1 MEKISL
7 NGVFSEEYIL
17 ERVMNLK
24 KNGLPKG
31 YTIGL
36 DSVDDIF
43 RLDTGMVAV
52 WTGIPGSGKSEFVDF
67 TCIRLNRKYGIK
79 TAYYSPE
86 NSPIEMHI
94 EKLVSKLTNRNFDDL
109 TDEETIANTTY
120 INENFYFMN
129 FNKVSTLDDILKQA
143 EELVLEKDVK
153 VVVIDPYN
161 KIDHQYDK
169 HLTETQYI
177 SKVMDRLQ
185 LFAKKYNVLVNLV
198 VHPRT
203 QQTTDVNN
211 LNMYSINGSAN
222 FANKSDYIIV
232 VHRNK
237 HVNGDTVTV
246 KCDKVK
252 FKNYGSA
259 GETEVKYDYQS
270 GNYFDFFE
278 DTNKTDTTKTRE
290 EEMYTTAMEVL
301 KQIDNKDKQKNV
313 LDISVSYFTNV
324 FDKVSKEINL
334 YDYLMDKDKQ
344 YYNKYSGI
352 VDCIR
357 MCKTDEER
365 KQVKKDSNLP
375 CITTSCVCGNDKSDI
390 KAINKIICIDID
402 KQDNLTIIDRVP
414 SIVKR
419 LNCVAYLAKS
429 VSATGYYCLIPIKHT
444 DLFKQHFNALQ
455 RDFADMG
462 ITIDKSCSNANR
474 LRYYSYDKDAYINTN
489 AEVYTSLMEDK
500 REHKEQSTTNIDND
514 IDKVEMLE
522 SDKKQIF
529 DMIKYLTA
537 HKIDITKDYDDWL
550 RIGAGIAN
558 AFGDKGYI
566 LFDRISSISPKYSSY
581 ECEAKY
587 DSLLNN
593 PLSDIG
599 LGTVFHIYSKY
610 RKAYEENNRTSTL

>member
-7 NGVFSEEYIL
+7 NGVFSAEYIL

-31 YTIGL
+31 YRIGL

-259 GETEVKYDYQS
+259 GETEVKYDYAS

-278 DTNKTDTTKTRE
+278 DTKADTITNTRE
-290 EEMYTTAMEVL
+290 EEMYATALAVL
-301 KQIDNKDKQKNV
+301 KQHEREEQQKQKNV
-313 LDISVSYFTNV
+313 LDVPVSYFANV
-324 FDKVSKEINL
+324 FDKQSKEINL
-334 YDYLMDKDKQ
+334 YDYLMDKDKK
-344 YYNKYSGI
+344 YYNKYSAI

-357 MCKTDEER
+357 KCKTDEER
-365 KQVKKDSNLP
+365 KDIKKNSNLP
-375 CITTSCVCGNDKSDI
+375 CVTVSCLTGNDKSDV
-390 KAINKIICIDID
+390 KHINPLICIDID

-414 SIVKR
+414 SLVKQ
-419 LNCVAYLAKS
+419 LSCVAYFSKS
-429 VSATGYYCLIPIKHT
+429 VSGTGYYCLIPIKYP

-462 ITIDKSCSNANR
+462 ITIDKSCSNPNR
-474 LRYYSYDKDAYINTN
+474 LRYYSYDTDAYINTS
-489 AEVYTSLMEDK
+489 AEVYDTVLEDRRETSITDNREIKPVNINDK
-500 REHKEQSTTNIDND
+500 SIID
-514 IDKVEMLE
+514 ML
-522 SDKKQIF
+522 DYINNNK
-529 DMIKYLTA
+529 L
-537 HKIDITKDYDDWL
+537 DITNTYQRWL
-550 RIGAGIAN
+550 SVTAAIAN
-558 AFGDKGYI
+558 TYQEQGRDLYH
-566 LFDRISSISPKYSSY
+566 SICKYHKAYNSY
-581 ECEAKY
+581 ECDDKYNDLLVNSLSEYGIGTLFYTFNERRKEYEAK
-587 DSLLNN
+587 N
-593 PLSDIG
+593 
-599 LGTVFHIYSKY
+599 KQ
-610 RKAYEENNRTSTL
+610 A

>member
-7 NGVFSEEYIL
+7 NGVFSGEYIL

-24 KNGLPKG
+24 KNGLPTG
-31 YTIGL
+31 NRIGL

-67 TCIRLNRKYGIK
+67 ACIRLNRKYGIK

-237 HVNGDTVTV
+237 HVNGDTVTI

-259 GETEVKYDYQS
+259 GETEVKYDYIS

-278 DTNKTDTTKTRE
+278 DTNKVDTTNTRE
-290 EEMYTTAMEVL
+290 EEMYATAIEVL

-313 LDISVSYFTNV
+313 LDVPVSYFANV
-324 FDKVSKEINL
+324 FDKQGTTINL
-334 YDYLMDKDKQ
+334 YDYLVDADKK
-344 YYNKYSGI
+344 YYNKYSTI

-375 CITTSCVCGNDKSDI
+375 CITTSCVCGSDKSDI
-390 KAINKIICIDID
+390 KTINNIICVDID
-402 KQDNLTIIDRVP
+402 KKDNLTIIDRVP
-414 SIVKR
+414 ALIKQLS
-419 LNCVAYLAKS
+419 CVAYFSKS
-429 VSATGYYCLIPIKHT
+429 VSGTGYYCLVPIKHT

-455 RDFADMG
+455 KDFADMG
-462 ITIDKSCSNANR
+462 IIIDKSCSNANR
-474 LRYYSYDKDAYINTN
+474 LRYYSYDEDAYINTN
-489 AEVYTSLMEDK
+489 AEVYDTVLEDK
-500 REHKEQSTTNIDND
+500 RETSTTDNRELKTVS
-514 IDKVEMLE
+514 INDKSIVDMLDYI
-522 SDKKQIF
+522 SK
-529 DMIKYLTA
+529 
-537 HKIDITKDYDDWL
+537 HKLDITNTYQRWL
-550 RIGAGIAN
+550 YVTAAIAN
-558 AFGDKGYI
+558 TYGEEGRSLYHSICKQYKGYN
-566 LFDRISSISPKYSSY
+566 SY
-581 ECEAKY
+581 ECDDKYNDLLITPLSEYGIGTLFYTYKECRTEHEAK
-587 DSLLNN
+587 N
-593 PLSDIG
+593 
-599 LGTVFHIYSKY
+599 KQ
-610 RKAYEENNRTSTL
+610 A

>member
-7 NGVFSEEYIL
+7 NGVFSAEYIL

-67 TCIRLNRKYGIK
+67 ACIRLNRKYGIK

-109 TDEETIANTTY
+109 TDEETITNTTY

-211 LNMYSINGSAN
+211 INMYSINGSAN

-237 HVNGDTVTV
+237 HVNGDTVTI

-252 FKNYGSA
+252 FKNYGTA
-259 GETEVKYDYQS
+259 GETEVKYDYAS

-278 DTNKTDTTKTRE
+278 DTNKVDTTTNTRE
-290 EEMYTTAMEVL
+290 EEIYATAMEVL
-301 KQIDNKDKQKNV
+301 AQMNNKDKQKNV
-313 LDISVSYFTNV
+313 LDVNVSYFDNV
-324 FDKVSKEINL
+324 FDKQGTTINL
-334 YDYLMDKDKQ
+334 YDYLTDKDKK
-344 YYNKYSGI
+344 YYNKYSAI
-352 VDCIR
+352 VDSIR
-357 MCKTDEER
+357 NAKTDEER
-365 KQVKKDSNLP
+365 KDIKKNSNLP
-375 CITTSCVCGNDKSDI
+375 VITVSCVCGNDKSDV
-390 KAINKIICIDID
+390 KEVNSIICIDID
-402 KQDNLTIIDRVP
+402 KKDNLTIIDRVP

-429 VSATGYYCLIPIKHT
+429 VSGNGYYCLIPIR
-444 DLFKQHFNALQ
+444 DANLFKQHFNALQ
-455 RDFADMG
+455 KDFADMG
-462 ITIDKSCSNANR
+462 IVIDKSCSNTNR
-474 LRYYSYDKDAYINTN
+474 LRYYSYDEDAYINTN
-489 AEVYTSLMEDK
+489 AEVYTTLLDDK
-500 REHKEQSTTNIDND
+500 RETSITDNRELKTVS
-514 IDKVEMLE
+514 INDKSIKDML
-522 SDKKQIF
+522 DYINNNK
-529 DMIKYLTA
+529 L
-537 HKIDITKDYDDWL
+537 DITNTYQRWL
-550 RIGAGIAN
+550 SVTAAIAN
-558 AFGDKGYI
+558 TYAEQGRDLYHNICRYHKAYNV
-566 LFDRISSISPKYSSY
+566 Y
-581 ECEAKY
+581 ECDDKYNDLLVNSLSEYGIGTLFYTYKECKAEYEAK
-587 DSLLNN
+587 N
-593 PLSDIG
+593 
-599 LGTVFHIYSKY
+599 KQ
-610 RKAYEENNRTSTL
+610 A